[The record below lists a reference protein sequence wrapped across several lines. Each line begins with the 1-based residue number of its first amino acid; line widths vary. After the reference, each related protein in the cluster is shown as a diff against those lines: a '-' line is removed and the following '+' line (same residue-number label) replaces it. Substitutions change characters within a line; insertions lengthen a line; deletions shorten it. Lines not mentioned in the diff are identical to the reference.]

1 MKIFFNVIRILTS
14 TAKGNKANS
23 KDLTKCHRIIQ
34 NFLAERLMPSRA
46 SISTMLLG
54 RVVHSS
60 FEIDLSEW
68 LQANVRVGHSW
79 VQDMKVGKEVTRFLT
94 NLIFCKTWSQI
105 EAAYV

>member
-1 MKIFFNVIRILTS
+1 MPTEL
-14 TAKGNKANS
+14 
-23 KDLTKCHRIIQ
+23 IQ

-54 RVVHSS
+54 RVVLSS

-94 NLIFCKTWSQI
+94 DLIFCKTWSQI

>member
-23 KDLTKCHRIIQ
+23 KDLTKCQ